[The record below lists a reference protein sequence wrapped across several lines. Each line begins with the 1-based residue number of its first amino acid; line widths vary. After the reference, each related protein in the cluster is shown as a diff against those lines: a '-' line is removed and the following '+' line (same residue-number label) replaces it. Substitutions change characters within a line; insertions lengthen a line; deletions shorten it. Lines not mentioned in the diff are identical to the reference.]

1 MYDSLWTYG
10 TDRVDLEWVFIMSFI
25 YEKTN
30 ASIN

>member
-1 MYDSLWTYG
+1 MTAYG

-30 ASIN
+30 ASINS